1 MHRTEI
7 KSSRRSKY
15 DRLSSRIV
23 ASAFSVWNKDFK
35 KGKPSS
41 SYFDQI
47 EDFLEFDVHCDIIFG
62 GEGFAVLNQSGAD
75 ARSFDDDGD
84 YMTPFIQIAFSVDPL
99 WLPDYW
105 NEIYYHLCDVVR
117 HEIEH
122 ITQDG
127 ENYRHGKPNED
138 DTVIRLMINSGLFG
152 RAQYL
157 MLPKE
162 MDANIQGLRF
172 ESRKR
177 KENMIDTVNR
187 YLDTQSLTPDER
199 ESVLDAWRQRS
210 RKIGGIPLF

>member
-1 MHRTEI
+1 MHRIVI
-7 KSSRRSKY
+7 KSKRRSKY
-15 DRLSSRIV
+15 DRLASRIV

-35 KGKPSS
+35 EGKPSS

-47 EDFLEFDVHCDIIFG
+47 EDFLEFDVYCDIVFG
-62 GEGFAVLNQSGAD
+62 GEGFAVLDQSGAD
-75 ARSFDDDGD
+75 ARNIDDDGD
-84 YMTPFIQIAFSVDPL
+84 DMTPFIQIAFSIDPT
-99 WLPDYW
+99 WLPEYW
-105 NEIYYHLCDVVR
+105 NEMYYHLCDVVR

-127 ENYRHGKPNED
+127 ENYKQGKPNED

-172 ESRKR
+172 ERRKR

-199 ESVLDAWRQRS
+199 EDVLEAWRCRS
-210 RKIGGIPLF
+210 IKIGGIPSF